1 MDVKITFKLK
11 ETLATIFKKEIEEL
25 GFDTS
30 SLTTSEDVLQSYCS
44 YTYRLIEKRP
54 RTIHKADTFTSQTEV
69 EKGLEWLEMKIEK
82 GESVNPHLNSATK
95 KDQLDGLLYD
105 WGIHHLHLG
114 ETFSAPGYVE
124 RTGPVLFAIFRKDD
138 VYFID
143 IRNHE
148 GWSDKN
154 LLEIVNRNWPE
165 LLSIY
170 KMEGVMPETSFDEK
184 DIASLRKAGVNT
196 FHELSD
202 GNSYLSMGGG
212 ITTAGT
218 SMMAI
223 RSYVTIVRMINDIET
238 NIKANVKYLVSHVL
252 PKDHPFRNRYEYVFV
267 CRRHGD
273 EIRFYD
279 VVNNNF
285 WSQVWEV
292 KPLKDMYGV

>member
-1 MDVKITFKLK
+1 MKIECRFKPS
-11 ETLATIFKKEIEEL
+11 LAKIFKREIEEL

-30 SLTTSEDVLQSYCS
+30 KLATDEDVLHSYCS
-44 YTYRLIEKRP
+44 YSYRLLEKRP
-54 RTIHKADTFTSQTEV
+54 RTIHKADTFVCPKEV
-69 EKGLEWLEMKIEK
+69 KEGLAWLESKIEK
-82 GESVNPHLNSATK
+82 GESVNQHLNTTIQ
-95 KDQLDGLLYD
+95 KDKLDGLLYD

-114 ETFSAPGYVE
+114 LKYEATGFVE
-124 RTGPVLFAIFRKDD
+124 RTGPVLFAVFRPND
-138 VYFID
+138 VYFVD
-143 IRNHE
+143 VRDHK
-148 GWSDKN
+148 GWSDKG
-154 LLEIVNRNWPE
+154 LLEIINRNWAE

-170 KMEGVMPETSFDEK
+170 KMEGVMLETSFDEK

-238 NIKANVKYLVSHVL
+238 NIKANAKYLVSHVL
-252 PKDHPFRNRYEYVFV
+252 PKDYPFRNRYEYVFV